1 MNTIL
6 ISIVLVISTSVLN
19 TTFQLRDKLITIDIA
34 NKNKAINESMIYEGV
49 NDNPYIGFMFT
60 DIDQNLMS
68 YLQSLGI
75 TDSMGF

>member
-34 NKNKAINESMIYEGV
+34 NKNKAINESMIYAVEIVFFAFFQSEHV
-49 NDNPYIGFMFT
+49 NSFANIFLNP
-60 DIDQNLMS
+60 
-68 YLQSLGI
+68 
-75 TDSMGF
+75 

>member
-1 MNTIL
+1 MAGEIGG
-6 ISIVLVISTSVLN
+6 
-19 TTFQLRDKLITIDIA
+19 
-34 NKNKAINESMIYEGV
+34 INESMIYEGA